1 VAQARWSLRD
11 AEVLGAKVRVRG
23 RPRVAN
29 YGGRLLVGA
38 RVQIVSTVATTELVV
53 YQGGILDIGERA
65 FINYGC
71 SIAATLR
78 VEIGARC
85 SIGTHVMMMD
95 NDFHRIEP
103 DRRDEMP
110 DSAPIVLGENVW
122 VGGRVIVLNGVTI
135 GRDSVIGAGSVV
147 SSDIPPRSVAAG
159 VPAKVIRAL

>member
-1 VAQARWSLRD
+1 
-11 AEVLGAKVRVRG
+11 
-23 RPRVAN
+23 
-29 YGGRLLVGA
+29 
-38 RVQIVSTVATTELVV
+38 
-53 YQGGILDIGERA
+53 
-65 FINYGC
+65 
-71 SIAATLR
+71 
-78 VEIGARC
+78 
-85 SIGTHVMMMD
+85 MMMD